1 MACTRVKAQKS
12 VANLGRVRM
21 TTMVNN
27 KKKEKNWNHNAARLD
42 IDTARLHGKY
52 LQGHSQV
59 NEVLEG
65 ARAQG
70 KGPYCGFLDTAS
82 TQSINVAFFHR
93 LHNVLLRHPL

>member
-42 IDTARLHGKY
+42 IDTALAW
-52 LQGHSQV
+52 
-59 NEVLEG
+59 EIFAG
-65 ARAQG
+65 A
-70 KGPYCGFLDTAS
+70 
-82 TQSINVAFFHR
+82 QSSE
-93 LHNVLLRHPL
+93 